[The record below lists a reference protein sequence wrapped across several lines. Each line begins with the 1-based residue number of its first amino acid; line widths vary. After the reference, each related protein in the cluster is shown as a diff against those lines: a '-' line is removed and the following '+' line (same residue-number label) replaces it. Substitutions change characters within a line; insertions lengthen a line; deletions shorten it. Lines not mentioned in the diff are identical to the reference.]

1 MQPQQMQPQQMQ
13 QGMAPMVG
21 PKSKVAAGVLGI
33 LLGALGVHN
42 FYMGHTGKG
51 IAQLL
56 ITLLSIGFLSPVTAI
71 WGLIEGIIC
80 LTSDTKT
87 DGNGMLLS

>member
-56 ITLLSIGFLSPVTAI
+56 ITLLSLDS
-71 WGLIEGIIC
+71 C
-80 LTSDTKT
+80 LQ
-87 DGNGMLLS
+87 